1 MAILAQDTFNR
12 ANSTTIGTAT
22 TGQAWTA
29 YVAATTLRWG
39 ISSNQALPNRLS
51 WDDPTFINVGQA
63 DNLAYQI
70 TVATYHAQ
78 NQIMWRIGSSGRNY
92 FVLQANEV
100 YRVINDAWVLM
111 GTVTAYT
118 SGAIIRIELTGNIH
132 KVFVN
137 GTQRLQFT
145 DATHNTA
152 TRFGFGA
159 NSTTCRYDNYLVETL
174 AVDTTPPAEVP
185 TLTETHTH
193 NSVTLNWTKPSDTD
207 FSHVR
212 ILRDGTQIATNQT
225 GLTYTDSG
233 LNASTAYT
241 YLVKSVDALGN
252 ESAGKTLAVTTSAP
266 PDTTPPANVTNLT
279 ATPTS
284 NSVTLNWTNPPDP
297 DFSFISLE
305 RDNVEI
311 ATNLHGQTYQ
321 DTGLAEGTTYVY
333 SLYAVDT
340 NGNGSSGASVTV
352 TTTTTALPDLTPP
365 SVRIIGTDRFKV
377 SDETG
382 VSEAK
387 IRFAFDRDVV
397 EWQMRVMGVD
407 PFTGIFADGGEA
419 VTANTPIEAVVSW
432 DELYQEGHNRVNI
445 YGKSINGI
453 WTSYGNSLYIDGG
466 SFLNVTFVKSYQGG
480 TFLNENSNR
489 LIDGGIF

>member
-12 ANSTTIGTAT
+12 ANSTTLGNAT
-22 TGQAWTA
+22 TGQTWTA

-51 WDDPTFINVGQA
+51 WDDPTFLNVGQA
-63 DNLAYQI
+63 NNLAYQI

-100 YRVINDAWVLM
+100 YRVINDDWVLM
-111 GTVTAYT
+111 GNVTAYS

-159 NSTTCRYDNYLVETL
+159 NSTNCRFDNYLVETL
-174 AVDTTPPAEVP
+174 VVDTTPPAEVP
-185 TLTETHTH
+185 TLAGTHTF

-212 ILRDGTQIATNQT
+212 ILRNGVEIATNQT
-225 GLTYTDSG
+225 GLTYTDSSR
-233 LNASTAYT
+233 NPSTMYT
-241 YLVKSVDALGN
+241 YLVKTVDALGN
-252 ESAGKTLAVTTSAP
+252 ESTGKTLAVTTSAP
-266 PDTTPPANVTNLT
+266 PDTTPPANPTELT
-279 ATPTS
+279 ASSTYNT
-284 NSVTLNWTNPPDP
+284 VMLNWVNPPDA

-305 RDNVEI
+305 RNGVEI
-311 ATNLHGQTYQ
+311 ATNLHGESYE
-321 DTGLAEGTTYVY
+321 DTNLSASTLYTY
-333 SLYAVDT
+333 SLFAVDT
-340 NGNGSSGASVTV
+340 NGNGASGTSITVQTSS
-352 TTTTTALPDLTPP
+352 LPDLTSPT
-365 SVRIIGTDRFKV
+365 VAIVGVDRFKI

-382 VSEAK
+382 MNEAK
-387 IRFAFDRDVV
+387 IRFSFDKDVT
-397 EWQMRVMGVD
+397 EWRVRVVGVD
-407 PFTGIFADGGEA
+407 PFTGIFADAGGEA
-419 VTANTPIEAVVSW
+419 VANTEIEAIISW
-432 DELYQEGHNRVNI
+432 DELYQEGNNRINI
-445 YGKSINGI
+445 YGRSVEGV
-453 WTSYGNSLYIDGG
+453 WTSYEDSLFLDGG
-466 SFLNVTFVKSYQGG
+466 SFFDVIYQDIYSGG
-480 TFLNENSNR
+480 SFLSINPNR
-489 LIDGGIF
+489 IIDGGYF